1 MVKHKGVTQDCH
13 LCNHKNNTKQGL
25 RRHIKIEHE
34 GLRYECHECDG
45 VFTGKQGVR
54 RHVKSV
60 HKGLKFDC
68 NMCELKLSAS
78 SLSTH
83 KQRAHFKATVY
94 GAKTLTETIF
104 SMMIELNSGWR
115 CIQCTMC
122 CLYSTIAPCPRFWG
136 CFFGIWTQS
145 FYKSCSLTMI

>member
-1 MVKHKGVTQDCH
+1 M
-13 LCNHKNNTKQGL
+13 
-25 RRHIKIEHE
+25 
-34 GLRYECHECDG
+34 
-45 VFTGKQGVR
+45 FTGKQGVR

-115 CIQCTMC
+115 CIQCGKESKNKQAKT
-122 CLYSTIAPCPRFWG
+122 Y
-136 CFFGIWTQS
+136 
-145 FYKSCSLTMI
+145 